1 MCGRYKT
8 IRSCEFLNL
17 LFVTLLGERHQN
29 AARSKALPWNALHRR
44 LYLEIHSMPIHL
56 EFGTQQAEPAKQWVM
71 RQSLVT
77 IWWRSARSLLF
88 VFLFGFITV
97 GRVNAQKDSFEGPPI
112 DYLKAAVHDPVAIL
126 AKKLSSGDA
135 ELQYDQKHGFLKSV
149 LGALDIPESSQVL
162 VFSKTSLQLQRISPR
177 HPRAIYFNDDVYVG
191 WCFHGDVIEL
201 ASTDPEQG
209 AIFYSLKQNEFAAPN
224 MLRDRGQC
232 LTCHASSRTQ
242 DVPGYLVRSVSP
254 DKAGHPILG
263 SGTFTTDHTSPFA
276 NRWGGWYVT
285 GSHGRMEHMG
295 NHIYSEDQESI
306 SQPSGLNRKS
316 LEDYFDTSAYLTSH
330 SDLVALMVLDHQ
342 TQMHNAITAASF
354 ETRQALA
361 QSYDMNKLLEREEG
375 FVSESAQ
382 RRMEAVA
389 DQLLYHLFL
398 CDEFKLQDPV
408 SGTSDFALEFA
419 KRAKVDSKGRSLRD
433 FDLQT
438 RLFKYPCSY
447 LIYSPSFD
455 RLPEKVLQIVFTK
468 AFKILEGEEVSEKYS
483 HLTKDD
489 RSAIFEILLETKPL
503 VREAYDQLTSA
514 K

>member
-1 MCGRYKT
+1 MCSRHNT
-8 IRSCEFLNL
+8 IRSRD
-17 LFVTLLGERHQN
+17 VQ
-29 AARSKALPWNALHRR
+29 
-44 LYLEIHSMPIHL
+44 
-56 EFGTQQAEPAKQWVM
+56 
-71 RQSLVT
+71 
-77 IWWRSARSLLF
+77 SLLF
-88 VFLFGFITV
+88 VGIFCVISV
-97 GRVNAQKDSFEGPPI
+97 GRVAAQKDSFEGPPV
-112 DYLKAAVHDPVAIL
+112 DYLKRAVHDPVAIL
-126 AKKLSSGDA
+126 AKKLSSGEAD
-135 ELQYDQKHGFLKSV
+135 LQYDRKHGFLKSV
-149 LGALDIPESSQVL
+149 LRALDIPESSQVL

-191 WCFHGDVIEL
+191 WCLHGDVIEL

-209 AIFYSLKQNEFAAPN
+209 AIFYSLKQSEFATPN

-285 GSHGRMEHMG
+285 GTHGRMEHMG
-295 NHIYSEDQESI
+295 NQNYSEDKKSS

-316 LEDYFDTSAYLTSH
+316 LEEYFDTSAYVTPH
-330 SDLVALMVLDHQ
+330 SDLVALMVLEHQ

-361 QSYDMNKLLEREEG
+361 QSYDMNELLEREEG

-389 DQLLYHLFL
+389 DQLLYHLFM
-398 CDEFKLQDPV
+398 CEEFQLQDPV
-408 SGTSDFALEFA
+408 SGTSNFALDFV

-455 RLPEKVLQIVFTK
+455 RLPDKILQIVLTK
-468 AFKILEGEEVSEKYS
+468 ALRILDGEEVSAKYS
-483 HLTKDD
+483 HLTKEN
-489 RSAIFEILLETKPL
+489 RTAILEILLETKPL
-503 VREAYDQLTSA
+503 AREAFQQLTSA
-514 K
+514 R

>member
-1 MCGRYKT
+1 MCSCHSTK
-8 IRSCEFLNL
+8 RSREVLCL
-17 LFVTLLGERHQN
+17 L
-29 AARSKALPWNALHRR
+29 
-44 LYLEIHSMPIHL
+44 
-56 EFGTQQAEPAKQWVM
+56 
-71 RQSLVT
+71 LVGLFSV
-77 IWWRSARSLLF
+77 ISA
-88 VFLFGFITV
+88 
-97 GRVNAQKDSFEGPPI
+97 GRVEAQKDSFEGPPV
-112 DYLKAAVHDPVAIL
+112 DYLKRAVHDPVAIL
-126 AKKLSSGDA
+126 AKKLSSCDA

-149 LGALDIPESSQVL
+149 LEELDIPESSQVL
-162 VFSKTSLQLQRISPR
+162 VFSKTSLQIQRISPR
-177 HPRAIYFNDDVYVG
+177 HPRAIYFSDDVYVG

-209 AIFYSLKQNEFAAPN
+209 AIFYSLKQSEFATPN

-295 NHIYSEDQESI
+295 NQIYSEDKESS

-316 LEDYFDTSAYLTSH
+316 LEEYFDTSAYLTPH
-330 SDLVALMVLDHQ
+330 SDLVALMVLEHQ

-354 ETRQALA
+354 ETRQAMA

-389 DQLLYHLFL
+389 DQLLYHLFM
-398 CDEFKLQDPV
+398 CDEFQLQDPV
-408 SGTSDFALEFA
+408 SGTSDFALDFV
-419 KRAKVDSKGRSLRD
+419 KRAKVDSTGRSLRD
-433 FDLQT
+433 LDLQT

-447 LIYSPSFD
+447 IIYSPSFD
-455 RLPEKVLQIVFTK
+455 RLPDKVLQIVLTK
-468 AFKILEGEEVSEKYS
+468 ALRILEGEEVSTKYS
-483 HLTKDD
+483 HLKKENRT
-489 RSAIFEILLETKPL
+489 AILEILLETKPL
-503 VREAYDQLTSA
+503 VREAYQQLTSA
-514 K
+514 R